1 MAQPHFQDHV
11 TSHGCAGFRAIPRR
25 AALQVG
31 SFGALGLSLGDFF
44 RIRAA
49 RGEASTDAYS
59 AVAGQGKLPEK
70 IKSVIQLNLGGG
82 FPQHESF
89 DPKPEA
95 PVEYRGSFGVVKTK
109 NGDIFSDNLPMSAA
123 IADKFTVIRSM
134 VGKIPDHGLATYH
147 LSTGYTPTAVIDFP
161 SMGSI
166 ISHELGPRGL
176 LPPYIAVPN
185 RGAYFGGTGFL
196 SSTYGPFELGA
207 DPGQSSDP
215 AQRKNFKVRDFSLP
229 EGVPLDRFDRRHAAR
244 RLIEKRIRSLE
255 ADPAT
260 LDKMDGFYGK
270 AYELLTSADAQKA
283 FTFEGET
290 EETFELYG
298 SAVTGGLRGP
308 DNKYHPK
315 GLAERLIMARRLVEA
330 GTRFVTVNYGSWDC
344 HIDCKRA
351 CLDQM
356 APLDHAISG
365 LVTDL
370 DRRGLLDTTLFWVTS
385 EFGRTPKI
393 NKDSGRD
400 HWARCYSNLIAGG
413 GFHQGLIYG
422 ASDSTAAEPARDAVP
437 LEDLMFTIYHQ
448 MGIDADKELVA
459 FGTRPIEIIK
469 DGHLVK
475 GLIA

>member
-1 MAQPHFQDHV
+1 
-11 TSHGCAGFRAIPRR
+11 
-25 AALQVG
+25 
-31 SFGALGLSLGDFF
+31 
-44 RIRAA
+44 
-49 RGEASTDAYS
+49 
-59 AVAGQGKLPEK
+59 
-70 IKSVIQLNLGGG
+70 
-82 FPQHESF
+82 
-89 DPKPEA
+89 
-95 PVEYRGSFGVVKTK
+95 
-109 NGDIFSDNLPMSAA
+109 
-123 IADKFTVIRSM
+123 
-134 VGKIPDHGLATYH
+134 
-147 LSTGYTPTAVIDFP
+147 
-161 SMGSI
+161 
-166 ISHELGPRGL
+166 
-176 LPPYIAVPN
+176 
-185 RGAYFGGTGFL
+185 
-196 SSTYGPFELGA
+196 
-207 DPGQSSDP
+207 
-215 AQRKNFKVRDFSLP
+215 
-229 EGVPLDRFDRRHAAR
+229 
-244 RLIEKRIRSLE
+244 
-255 ADPAT
+255 
-260 LDKMDGFYGK
+260 
-270 AYELLTSADAQKA
+270 
-283 FTFEGET
+283 
-290 EETFELYG
+290 
-298 SAVTGGLRGP
+298 
-308 DNKYHPK
+308 
-315 GLAERLIMARRLVEA
+315 MARRLVEA